1 MDQSETSV
9 NIYLPLQGQLI
20 LILIET
26 RSRYMYCCVHLET
39 SIRNTGK
46 SLVHG
51 YRYKRPIHLNVLGT
65 AAKTCK
71 ISQCYSPEIRN
82 QSLPRAS

>member
-9 NIYLPLQGQLI
+9 NIYLLLQRQLI

-26 RSRYMYCCVHLET
+26 RSRYMYCYVLLET
-39 SIRNTGK
+39 SIRNIGK

-51 YRYKRPIHLNVLGT
+51 HRFKRPINLNVSDI
-65 AAKTCK
+65 K
-71 ISQCYSPEIRN
+71 S
-82 QSLPRAS
+82 